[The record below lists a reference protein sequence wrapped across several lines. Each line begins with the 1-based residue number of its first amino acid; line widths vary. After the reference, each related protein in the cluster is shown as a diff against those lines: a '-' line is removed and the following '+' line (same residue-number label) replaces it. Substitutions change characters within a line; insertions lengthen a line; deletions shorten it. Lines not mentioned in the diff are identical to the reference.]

1 MQRLRLIETGY
12 SAASL
17 PHISFKSQT
26 LPGFVRRSIG
36 ALARRRKFQSL
47 ISDDTHVKKPW
58 AFLFKL
64 FFGLLLAI
72 ASISLAASFF
82 TSQSFIP
89 MFQTLLFWGGLL
101 LVVVSGLVGAGFSEV
116 REYTSRERF
125 VSATFQKAMRQD
137 RLQRRS
143 EQFAFMIV
151 GVAMGLALMGLP
163 ALLNLFS
170 S

>member
-1 MQRLRLIETGY
+1 M
-12 SAASL
+12 
-17 PHISFKSQT
+17 
-26 LPGFVRRSIG
+26 
-36 ALARRRKFQSL
+36 
-47 ISDDTHVKKPW
+47 KKLL

-72 ASISLAASFF
+72 ASISLVASFLM
-82 TSQSFIP
+82 SQSFIG

-101 LVVVSGLVGAGFSEV
+101 LIVVSGLVGAGFSEV

-137 RLQRRS
+137 RLQRRG